1 MKSKVL
7 LTSVMLALTAL
18 AVFAIGSAGAAT
30 EKEGTPWI
38 GIFTQK
44 VDPSLKEAFDLDR
57 ADGVVIV
64 DVMKDSPAEKAGLH
78 RKDIVI
84 SIDGKQVDSPDVLSK
99 YVQET
104 HSGDTTI
111 IVVLHNGKE
120 DKYPVVIGSRPGK
133 KFDVAR
139 KDYGDNLRKYFQFS
153 STPSTY
159 IGTQIIDLNK
169 QLADYF
175 GIPDGEGVL
184 VTEIEKDSP
193 AEKAGLKAGDV
204 IIAVDGKTVAE
215 SQDLVDL
222 IGDKEEGDKVTIAY
236 YRRGT
241 KAELPVEVE
250 ERDDT
255 YGNFMVPDLH
265 LGLPVMPGFRTPGHG
280 SDDQRGPLSNEY
292 RKAIEEFRQERDINK
307 DEMKKLQEELKKLRL
322 EMDDVKSKV
331 E

>member
-1 MKSKVL
+1 MKLKVL
-7 LTSVMLALTAL
+7 LTSVILALTAL

-30 EKEGTPWI
+30 EKDGTPWI

-44 VDPSLKEAFDLDR
+44 IDPNLKEAFDLDR
-57 ADGVVIV
+57 ADGVVVV

-84 SIDGKQVDSPDVLSK
+84 SINGKKVDSPDVLSE

-104 HSGDTTI
+104 HPGDTTVV
-111 IVVLHNGKE
+111 VVLHNGKE
-120 DKYPVVIGSRPGK
+120 DTYSVVVGNRPGR

-139 KDYGDNLRKYFQFS
+139 NDYGDNLRKYFQFG
-153 STPSTY
+153 STPSSY

-175 GIPDGEGVL
+175 QVPDGEGVL
-184 VTEIEKDSP
+184 VTEVEKDSP

-204 IIAVDGKTVAE
+204 IVAVDGKTVAE
-215 SQDLVDL
+215 TQDLVDL
-222 IGDKEEGDKVTIAY
+222 IGDKEKGDKVTVAY

-250 ERDDT
+250 QRDDS
-255 YGNFMVPDLH
+255 YGNMMMPNMN
-265 LGLPVMPGFRTPGHG
+265 LGLPVIPGFRVPGHG
-280 SDDQRGPLSNEY
+280 SDDQGALSDEY
-292 RKAIEEFRQERDINK
+292 RKAIDQFRQEQNYNK
-307 DEMKKLQEELKKLRL
+307 DEMQKLQEELKQLRQ
-322 EMDDVKSKV
+322 EMDDVKTKV
-331 E
+331 H